1 MPVNA
6 YYLQYYPQKLTVLY
20 SGVRRVST
28 SISLV
33 LTCKHAI
40 NALNVNQPIRKRLPT
55 IAVCLLK

>member
-1 MPVNA
+1 MQISTI
-6 YYLQYYPQKLTVLY
+6 LSIKQLTVLY

-55 IAVCLLK
+55 IIAVCLLQ